1 MFDLKVIQNQDNGK
15 LMLYLAIVAIVT
27 ANIFLGILA
36 LVFKDGIA
44 NNAASL
50 YQQEITLLI
59 PTSGV
64 VVVLQH
70 FVSNLFATKQNQ
82 QTTSNVSRETQ
93 PPAS

>member
-1 MFDLKVIQNQDNGK
+1 MINVKSIQTPDNGR
-15 LMLYLAIVAIVT
+15 LVLYLAIVSVVT

-59 PTSGV
+59 PTSGLV
-64 VVVLQH
+64 VTVQH
-70 FVSNLFATKQNQ
+70 FVTQLFASKQVQ
-82 QTTSNVSRETQ
+82 QAANSVPRETQ
-93 PPAS
+93 TPAS